1 MIPELRPIE
10 SYKDLIAWQRAM
22 DFVADIYA
30 TTNCFPDSERFGLA
44 SQLRRSA
51 VSIPSNIAEGQGR
64 ISKGE
69 FKQFLGN
76 ARGSLLELETQLLI
90 AKKLGYIVDGKCTT
104 LLSQSAELG
113 RILNGL
119 INALRR

>member
-1 MIPELRPIE
+1 MTPELRPIE
-10 SYKDLIAWQRAM
+10 SYRDLIAWQRAM
-22 DFVADIYA
+22 DFVADIYT
-30 TTNCFPDSERFGLA
+30 TTNRFPASERYGLA

-51 VSIPSNIAEGQGR
+51 VSIPSNIAEGQGYL
-64 ISKGE
+64 SKGE

-90 AKKLGYIVDGKCTT
+90 AKRLDYIHDEQCTKL
-104 LLSQSAELG
+104 LRQSAELG

-119 INALRR
+119 INALWR